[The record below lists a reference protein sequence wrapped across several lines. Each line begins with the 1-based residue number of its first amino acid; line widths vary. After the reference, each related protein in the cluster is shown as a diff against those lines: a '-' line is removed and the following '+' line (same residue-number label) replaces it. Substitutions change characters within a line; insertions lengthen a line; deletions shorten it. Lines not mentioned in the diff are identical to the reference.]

1 MFIKYILKLIRDKA
15 EDLSKIYNVHRESIY
30 NKVDDVVSSSFG
42 LSNVKSKNWSMKV
55 FQNLIHMNDKTQFFI
70 I

>member
-1 MFIKYILKLIRDKA
+1 MMFIERT
-15 EDLSKIYNVHRESIY
+15 SII
-30 NKVDDVVSSSFG
+30 NSIDIVSSSFG

-70 I
+70 IKAELYYIS

>member
-15 EDLSKIYNVHRESIY
+15 EDLSKYTMFIERASII
-30 NKVDDVVSSSFG
+30 NSIDIVSSSFG
-42 LSNVKSKNWSMKV
+42 LSNVKSENWSMKV
-55 FQNLIHMNDKTQFFI
+55 FQNLIHMNDKTQFLI